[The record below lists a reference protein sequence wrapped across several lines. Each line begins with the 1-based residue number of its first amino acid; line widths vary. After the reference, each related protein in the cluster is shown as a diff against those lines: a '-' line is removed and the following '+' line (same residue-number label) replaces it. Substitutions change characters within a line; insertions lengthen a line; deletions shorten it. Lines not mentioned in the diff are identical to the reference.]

1 MDDPAL
7 GRPARHQ
14 FDEASGVPWKMNS
27 PADHS
32 IGMKSISVPIGGEGS
47 SPLPMPSKNSA
58 GDSAL
63 TSASDR
69 LPGPAR
75 RARMASS

>member
-1 MDDPAL
+1 
-7 GRPARHQ
+7 
-14 FDEASGVPWKMNS
+14 MNT

-47 SPLPMPSKNSA
+47 VPSPMPSKNSA
-58 GDSAL
+58 GVRAL
-63 TSASDR
+63 TSAMDK

-75 RARMASS
+75 RARMACS